1 MLCWP
6 FRLPFSALS
15 RFPGGTLRSEILSA
29 ICSCLSLRRA
39 TLSIFTNRLTL
50 YPFDR
55 ASVSTHLKD
64 TIIVRIIMY
73 RVINVKRYYL
83 PYSIGDSFYC
93 QQHSAT
99 TLCNFPLENC
109 DSPRGRNPRRPPPS
123 SSATILATLV
133 ITDIGHPV
141 ILVTPVCH
149 SHRLCV
155 TGVTAR
161 VQEHK
166 LWIPPEASRNA
177 EGGTTGFG
185 ENDEVMAGMTR
196 VAGIQSGN
204 VSRPQRQGGKISKRP
219 ARLSVKPLPTSSGSE
234 QSKTTLTKMLY
245 RVSSSQRRFTV
256 SVQLGTFCTP
266 SSISSA
272 FFLLGL
278 LASKRACSHCV
289 AIQTLPRSVG
299 SSALEKWYGN

>member
-6 FRLPFSALS
+6 FRLPFSTLS

-64 TIIVRIIMY
+64 TIIVRITMY

-99 TLCNFPLENC
+99 TLCNLPLENC
-109 DSPRGRNPRRPPPS
+109 DSPRGRNPRRPPP
-123 SSATILATLV
+123 
-133 ITDIGHPV
+133 V

-149 SHRLCV
+149 SHRLCDW
-155 TGVTAR
+155 GDGNPEER
-161 VQEHK
+161 SQ
-166 LWIPPEASRNA
+166 PPWGIKHIN
-177 EGGTTGFG
+177 EGDLGIREGDG
-185 ENDEVMAGMTR
+185 ANTR
-196 VAGIQSGN
+196 AQALDS
-204 VSRPQRQGGKISKRP
+204 
-219 ARLSVKPLPTSSGSE
+219 
-234 QSKTTLTKMLY
+234 
-245 RVSSSQRRFTV
+245 
-256 SVQLGTFCTP
+256 
-266 SSISSA
+266 
-272 FFLLGL
+272 
-278 LASKRACSHCV
+278 
-289 AIQTLPRSVG
+289 PRSQ
-299 SSALEKWYGN
+299 SYRLRRYDWLRRE

>member
-6 FRLPFSALS
+6 FRLPFSTLS

-73 RVINVKRYYL
+73 RVINAKRYYL

-109 DSPRGRNPRRPPPS
+109 DSPRGRNPRRPTHPPPS

-149 SHRLCV
+149 SHRLCDW
-155 TGVTAR
+155 GDGNPEER
-161 VQEHK
+161 SQPPWGIKHINEGWREH
-166 LWIPPEASRNA
+166 IG
-177 EGGTTGFG
+177 EGACSDK
-185 ENDEVMAGMTR
+185 NDGAGR
-196 VAGIQSGN
+196 
-204 VSRPQRQGGKISKRP
+204 
-219 ARLSVKPLPTSSGSE
+219 
-234 QSKTTLTKMLY
+234 
-245 RVSSSQRRFTV
+245 RRFSTRECGV
-256 SVQLGTFCTP
+256 KGARFQNVRQDSR
-266 SSISSA
+266 SS
-272 FFLLGL
+272 LYLP
-278 LASKRACSHCV
+278 V
-289 AIQTLPRSVG
+289 AARNKARRP
-299 SSALEKWYGN
+299 